1 MIDLKRNW
9 KSVVAVLCALALSV
23 AVFTPFANAK
33 TLSEEDQLAQDMQ
46 FIFDEASILKD
57 GKYILNE
64 QLVSKKFGPE
74 NVASIVAFV
83 KMVNGEQL
91 TESDLK
97 GVPNPDQLTQSDGDF
112 STASYMGCLKQKII
126 DFTGIG
132 FITGGLQKLL
142 EKKMWKEAAFQI
154 IKIVGKNAVKG
165 GVVGLAGSLA
175 WFSVRCIGQ

>member
-1 MIDLKRNW
+1 MSTLKKNW
-9 KSVVAVLCALALSV
+9 KSVVALLCALALSV

-46 FIFDEASILKD
+46 FIFDEASLLKD
-57 GKYILNE
+57 GKYIVNE
-64 QLVSKKFGPE
+64 QLVSEKFGPE

-83 KMVNGEQL
+83 KMVNGEKL
-91 TESDLK
+91 TEKDLK
-97 GVPNPDQLTQSDGDF
+97 GVPNPDGDF

-132 FITGGLQKLL
+132 FISGGLQKLL
-142 EKKMWKEAAFQI
+142 EKKMWKEAAIQI
-154 IKIVGKNAVKG
+154 IKIVGKNAVRG
-165 GVVGLAGSLA
+165 GVVGLAASLA